1 MKTSHTFFRGSGA
14 MLAACAFLAGCAS
27 GPQVP
32 QWQLEAKSS
41 MDRSVTAYLEGN
53 ARVEQAELMRARGQ
67 LSRSGR
73 ADLLA
78 NAELLHC
85 ASRVAT
91 LVFET
96 CTAFEALRED
106 AAEPA
111 RAYASYL
118 RGTVPPQAVALLP
131 EAQRSVAA
139 GDASALSRIADPL
152 SRLVAAGVLFQ
163 TGKADPGVI
172 REAIDTASA
181 QGWRRPLLA
190 WLGVQLKRA
199 EQGGNTQE
207 AERLRRRIAIT
218 QDPAA
223 SRP

>member
-1 MKTSHTFFRGSGA
+1 MSALHTFLKGSGA
-14 MLAACAFLAGCAS
+14 TLAVGVFLAGCAS
-27 GPQVP
+27 GPPVP

-41 MDRSVTAYLEGN
+41 MQRSVTAYLEGN
-53 ARVEQAELMRARGQ
+53 TRVEQAELTRARSQ

-73 ADLLA
+73 VDLLA
-78 NAELLHC
+78 NAELLNC
-85 ASRVAT
+85 AGRVAS
-91 LVFET
+91 LVFEP
-96 CTAFEALRED
+96 CAGFEALRED
-106 AAEPA
+106 ATEPS

-118 RGTVPPQAVALLP
+118 RGNVSPQAMALLP
-131 EAQRSVAA
+131 EAQRGAAA
-139 GDASALSRIADPL
+139 GDVAALPRIADPL